1 MTDLL
6 ISLALLA
13 GVLIFAI
20 ASPPGCVR
28 TIESPKQGD
37 DIVRFM
43 HDPIRIDGTGSIA
56 REDFHRFAVHEVAQ
70 SWLPVLALERAVR
83 DHALGIGIAR
93 PSESR
98 VRELIEVV
106 HDHEMLRARFPSF
119 PKPSTVLIG
128 ERSGSSKTCAL
139 RLALCLAW
147 LERLTGTASD
157 DPTVQRARLDDALVR
172 YGARLEDGGASCAG
186 LTIDALEV
194 WPELL
199 ARSDVPWRENVVRRA
214 LARTL

>member
-1 MTDLL
+1 MAILL
-6 ISLALLA
+6 LLA
-13 GVLIFAI
+13 AAI
-20 ASPPGCVR
+20 TSGCVR
-28 TIESPKQGD
+28 TIEAPKQGD

-43 HDPIRIDGTGSIA
+43 HDPIRIDGKGTIA
-56 REDFHRFAVHEVAQ
+56 REDFHRFAVEEVAQ

-83 DHALGIGIAR
+83 DHALALGLAR
-93 PSESR
+93 PNEGR
-98 VRELIEVV
+98 VRSLIELV
-106 HDHEMLRARFPSF
+106 HDHEVLRARFPSF
-119 PKPSTVLIG
+119 PKPSTALTG

-147 LERLTGTASD
+147 LEQLTGTSSD
-157 DPTVQRARLDDALVR
+157 DPTMQRARLDDALVR

-199 ARSDVPWRENVVRRA
+199 ARSDVPWREVVVRRA
-214 LARTL
+214 LEQQN